1 MAHRGGLLRSG
12 GGVGGWIGAATMVN
26 DPQHTVRRVG
36 GEVAAKASQQGYRVL
51 GRTER
56 FRGRIF
62 QVHSDEIETPAGERT
77 HRDYVVHI
85 GSVGVVALDDHDQV
99 VLIRQY
105 RHALGR
111 QLWELPAGLV
121 DVPGETLPE
130 VAHRELAEET
140 DLTAGRL
147 DLLLDLHLSPG
158 VSDER
163 IRVFLARQLAP
174 AARPHLRTHEEATI
188 TVRRFPLNQAV
199 AMVFDGQVTN
209 APAVAGLLATA
220 RARDLGWATLRPAD
234 SGDPADPAD
243 PADPTG

>member
-1 MAHRGGLLRSG
+1 MA
-12 GGVGGWIGAATMVN
+12 T
-26 DPQHTVRRVG
+26 
-36 GEVAAKASQQGYRVL
+36 KASQHGYRVL
-51 GRTER
+51 SRTEL

-62 QVHSDEIETPAGERT
+62 QVRSDEIETPAGERT
-77 HRDYVVHI
+77 HREYLVHI
-85 GSVGVVALDDHDQV
+85 GSVGVVALDDREQV

-111 QLWELPAGLV
+111 PLWELPAGLV

-147 DLLLDLHLSPG
+147 DLLLDLHPSPG

-174 AARPHLRTHEEATI
+174 APRPHVRTHEEATI
-188 TVRRFPLNQAV
+188 TVDRFPLDVAV
-199 AMVFDGQVTN
+199 GMVFDGQVTN
-209 APAVAGLLATA
+209 GLAVAGVLAAA
-220 RARDLGWATLRPAD
+220 RARDLGWAPLRPAD
-234 SGDPADPAD
+234 AGAE
-243 PADPTG
+243 G